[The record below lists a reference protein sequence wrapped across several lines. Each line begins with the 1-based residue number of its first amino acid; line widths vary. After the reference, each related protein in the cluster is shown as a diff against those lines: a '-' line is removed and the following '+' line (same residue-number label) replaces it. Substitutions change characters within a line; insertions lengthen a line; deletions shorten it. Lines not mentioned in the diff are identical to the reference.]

1 MGVGRAGTIEVLEP
15 WLQVIS
21 GQQLPKVDQTKERAI
36 IDPLVRVEIFGI
48 RPDTSRQE
56 TSYVENNGEGWV
68 VLRGG
73 GRSMTVTLLSSCPP
87 LSIVH
92 VTSLPPRT
100 STGGSV
106 EHDKESGLGC
116 LGSESWTL
124 TYKLQ

>member
-1 MGVGRAGTIEVLEP
+1 M
-15 WLQVIS
+15 IS
-21 GQQLPKVDQTKERAI
+21 GQQLPKVDQTKEKAI

-68 VLRGG
+68 VLGGG
-73 GRSMTVTLLSSCPP
+73 GRSMTVTFLSSYPP

-92 VTSLPPRT
+92 VTTLPPHT